1 MKAPI
6 FRALLKESS
15 PSLDRAWALLKMSS
29 PNLGWDPS
37 LLIWFLWNLVEKR
50 ADSWQKE
57 QYLYINAY
65 NKKLFIMV
73 NCWLMSFYIYI
84 DAYFRLLKDC
94 YLVKFQ
100 RAWPYFWG
108 VWPRFHQHF
117 ITCTVIKVNI
127 KFIRITLFWKNK
139 TLFLLN
145 AHVYQQS
152 LIIFY

>member
-1 MKAPI
+1 MKKGNPNVC
-6 FRALLKESS
+6 LLYLVYQKINLE
-15 PSLDRAWALLKMSS
+15 KMKKYQ
-29 PNLGWDPS
+29 
-37 LLIWFLWNLVEKR
+37 IK
-50 ADSWQKE
+50 QH
-57 QYLYINAY
+57 
-65 NKKLFIMV
+65 KLFIMV

-127 KFIRITLFWKNK
+127 KFIRITLFEKK
-139 TLFLLN
+139 
-145 AHVYQQS
+145 
-152 LIIFY
+152 